1 MTHRGPCQHLLC
13 CDSVLVGCWGR
24 FAAAGPCFH
33 TEEPVQKNEDSFPLP
48 LPSSRRADMT
58 SVMIKAELR
67 PHASLPCRLLCKSP
81 TSYRRFPTPRGVS
94 GAGEGWGRAG

>member
-81 TSYRRFPTPRGVS
+81 TSYRRFPAPRGVS